1 MTALPG
7 YCEMSMPLP
16 VLPRTLAA
24 CTADAQGEP
33 HEHDADTGLPRAAS
47 CPPARHGSRISA
59 PAAARAT
66 AARDPGLVIGRQPRQ
81 DLARAHSPERVRA
94 RLESPGGHH
103 LGDAVLGAI
112 DGAITSFAVVAG
124 AVGGGFSS
132 LVVVILGFASL
143 LADGFSMAVSNY
155 LGTKSESEAA
165 EAAHRE
171 EERHIETVPEGQC
184 EELRQIFA
192 AKGFE
197 GEALDRI
204 VEAISSDRRLWA
216 ETVVREEFDLAAGDS
231 AKPVRA
237 GAATFVTFLAA
248 GTVPLVPFL
257 LPFLD
262 PRQAFAASIV
272 ATTLTFV
279 VIGVL
284 KSRALGQAP
293 LRAAL
298 ETLLTG
304 GGAALLA
311 YAVGAGLRTWLGT
324 EAVA

>member
-1 MTALPG
+1 M
-7 YCEMSMPLP
+7 
-16 VLPRTLAA
+16 V
-24 CTADAQGEP
+24 
-33 HEHDADTGLPRAAS
+33 
-47 CPPARHGSRISA
+47 
-59 PAAARAT
+59 
-66 AARDPGLVIGRQPRQ
+66 GRQPSR
-81 DLARAHSPERVRA
+81 DLAHEHRPERVRE
-94 RLESPGGHH
+94 RLRAGGGHH

-165 EAAHRE
+165 QAAHRE
-171 EERHIETVPEGQC
+171 EERHIDRVPEGQC

-204 VEAISSDRRLWA
+204 VEAISSDRRLWV
-216 ETVVREEFDLAAGDS
+216 ETVVREEFDLAAGD
-231 AKPVRA
+231 AGRPVRA
-237 GAATFVTFLAA
+237 GAATFATFLAA
-248 GTVPLVPFL
+248 GVVPLAPFL

-262 PRQAFAASIV
+262 PGRAFLVSIAATS
-272 ATTLTFV
+272 LTFLF
-279 VIGVL
+279 IGFL

-311 YAVGAGLRTWLGT
+311 YGVGAGLRSWLGAGT
-324 EAVA
+324 VA